1 MEQARRKIAT
11 EADGW
16 AKENARCA
24 ADIFHW
30 IDNWVWQYDPRLV
43 GQYDDAGQPIPTYF
57 KPTLWEEQR
66 EFVDW
71 FRERIARQEEGLSDK
86 SRDTGVTYLCL
97 MCCLHAWRY
106 TDGFKATFGSRTEDC
121 VDKVGNPDSI
131 FEKLRVIVDRMP
143 DEMLPPSFERRR
155 HSSYMKLI
163 NPNNG
168 SSIVG
173 EGGPNMGRSGR
184 SSVFVADEAA
194 HMPEADK
201 VARALSGNT
210 DCVIWVSSVEGM
222 DNLFARK
229 RHNILR
235 PHQIKTMHWRNDP
248 RKSEAWAAEKRRSIG
263 DIAFASEY
271 DIDYT
276 ASVSGIVIP
285 GKWVVDAIDAHIK
298 LGFAD
303 DGQWLAGFDV
313 ADEGPDI
320 NAMVARKGVILQ
332 YAEGWDARDTG
343 VTARKAVVTA
353 NNWGVKRVQY
363 DCVGVGATVKA
374 EINRLND
381 EGLIPRGMRFIPWDA
396 GAGVLFPERH
406 VVPADIDSPTN
417 KDHYRNLKAQ
427 AWWELRQRFERTYR
441 AVGLQEDG
449 LIWRDTYDP
458 DELISIPSSLPNLDQ
473 IKVELSQATYSQS
486 GQLKLLIDKKPD
498 NAKSPNYADAI
509 VMCYWPVQ
517 VGVLEISESLLAR
530 SRMPMRRRR

>member
-201 VARALSGNT
+201 VARALSGN
-210 DCVIWVSSVEGM
+210 I
-222 DNLFARK
+222 
-229 RHNILR
+229 
-235 PHQIKTMHWRNDP
+235 
-248 RKSEAWAAEKRRSIG
+248 
-263 DIAFASEY
+263 
-271 DIDYT
+271 
-276 ASVSGIVIP
+276 
-285 GKWVVDAIDAHIK
+285 
-298 LGFAD
+298 
-303 DGQWLAGFDV
+303 DGQSV
-313 ADEGPDI
+313 AYGLRSSPYWGDCIFAERSPLGRSTTRAQRRQQSPFYRPNQRYSSTI
-320 NAMVARKGVILQ
+320 VAS
-332 YAEGWDARDTG
+332 ARYQPRLG
-343 VTARKAVVTA
+343 
-353 NNWGVKRVQY
+353 KRPKRE
-363 DCVGVGATVKA
+363 TR
-374 EINRLND
+374 RL
-381 EGLIPRGMRFIPWDA
+381 GLR
-396 GAGVLFPERH
+396 
-406 VVPADIDSPTN
+406 
-417 KDHYRNLKAQ
+417 
-427 AWWELRQRFERTYR
+427 
-441 AVGLQEDG
+441 DG
-449 LIWRDTYDP
+449 
-458 DELISIPSSLPNLDQ
+458 
-473 IKVELSQATYSQS
+473 
-486 GQLKLLIDKKPD
+486 
-498 NAKSPNYADAI
+498 
-509 VMCYWPVQ
+509 
-517 VGVLEISESLLAR
+517 
-530 SRMPMRRRR
+530 RR